1 MTDIAF
7 AHTYAR
13 AFSSYL
19 DNPAEAP
26 LGAAYELGRQG
37 VAAGLG
43 VLDLASVHH
52 ETLIDALALRPGEA
66 ARVVGA
72 AGEFFLESLS
82 AFEMLQRAAH
92 AARDTAII
100 EKRQVAMVRQL
111 SAFLGDTSLA
121 AGGAESL
128 DEVLHLVA
136 EHARELVEAT
146 WCFATLALDG
156 AQPLSALAGAD
167 ADAAARVDPEAVRK
181 LCPSPGDGEAVRSS
195 PDELARDPCAVALA
209 RMLGLEGPFA
219 SRLAVRLA
227 ALDGR
232 TLGSIQLY
240 EKRGSDFTQVDE
252 ATLLHLAQMAAA
264 AIDRVRLF
272 ARV

>member
-1 MTDIAF
+1 MTDVVF
-7 AHTYAR
+7 AHSYAR

-19 DNPAEAP
+19 DNPEEAP

-52 ETLIDALALRPGEA
+52 ETLIDALASQPGEA

-92 AARDTAII
+92 AARDAAII

-121 AGGAESL
+121 VGGAESL

-146 WCFATLALDG
+146 WCFATLALEG
-156 AQPLSALAGAD
+156 SQPLSALAGAD
-167 ADAAARVDPEAVRK
+167 AAARVDPEAIRK
-181 LCPSPGDGEAVRSS
+181 LCPSFGDGEAVRSS
-195 PDELARDPCAVALA
+195 PEELARDPCSVALA
-209 RMLGLEGPFA
+209 RMLGLEGPLA